1 MSYACVQGLHLGKPA
16 LVSALVDLGVISP
29 PSRKTPD
36 EKIIVV
42 RGLLLQMQ
50 TAPFRKL
57 PALLDAAIYELQ

>member
-1 MSYACVQGLHLGKPA
+1 MA
-16 LVSALVDLGVISP
+16 ALVDLGIISP
-29 PSRKTPD
+29 PLRKTAD

-57 PALLDAAIYELQ
+57 PALLDAAMYELQ